1 MSNLNLKF
9 ENKKWLN
16 QYADGKVMEMIKVM
30 EILVKYSV
38 KGFLESLILNPD
50 SKIENSKWIN

>member
-1 MSNLNLKF
+1 LKI
-9 ENKKWLN
+9 KKWLN
-16 QYADGKVMEMIKVM
+16 QYADGKVKEMIKVM